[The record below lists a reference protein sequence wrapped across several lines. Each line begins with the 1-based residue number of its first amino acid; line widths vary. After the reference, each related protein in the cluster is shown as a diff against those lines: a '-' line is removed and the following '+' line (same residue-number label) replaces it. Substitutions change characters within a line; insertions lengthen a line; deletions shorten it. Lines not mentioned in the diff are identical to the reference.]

1 MNHSTRIVEGN
12 LENGR
17 AALATEGNPAIIK
30 LSVIIPCYNG
40 AKTIGAQLE
49 ALARQQWSGSW
60 EVIIADNGSKDESL
74 AIIERYKSK
83 LPNLHV
89 VDASRRRGQPYAL
102 NVGADAARG
111 EILLFCDAD
120 DEVGEGWLAAMAE
133 ALSKHDFVAC
143 RIDANKLNPLWM
155 AESFGSS
162 QDKGLN
168 GLSFA
173 PQLCYAGGGT
183 IGVKRSL
190 VREIAG
196 GFDECLPAV
205 HDTMLCVQ
213 LQLAGTELHFV
224 PDAILHIRHRD
235 KVRALFRQ
243 GFAYGECH
251 PLLYK
256 KSIALGIPKLPR
268 PWRDGIGSWRG
279 LLAALFRVRNKGM
292 LARWAFGLGW
302 SLGRVKGSIKHRV
315 VFL

>member
-1 MNHSTRIVEGN
+1 LSNSTTIVKGN

-17 AALATEGNPAIIK
+17 AGVAAEGYPAIIT
-30 LSVIIPCYNG
+30 LSIIIPCYNG
-40 AKTIGAQLE
+40 AKTIGAQLD
-49 ALARQQWSGSW
+49 ALACQQWLGFW
-60 EVIIADNGSKDESL
+60 EVIVADNGSTDESL
-74 AIIERYKSK
+74 SIVERYKAK
-83 LPNLHV
+83 LPNLRV
-89 VDASRRRGQPYAL
+89 VDASARRGQPYAL
-102 NVGADAARG
+102 NVGAEAAKG

-162 QDKGLN
+162 QDKELR

-173 PQLCYAGGGT
+173 PQLRYAGGGT

-190 VREIAG
+190 VLETAG

-268 PWRDGIGSWRG
+268 PWRAGIGCWRG
-279 LLAALFRVRNKGM
+279 LLASLLRIRNKGM